1 MLQFEIDLN
10 KYLNDIYKETNLS
23 DKVYNTEL
31 PLNFDFSNNIGIY
44 FAVNSVDDGS
54 YKNVFSIDIHFYST
68 DINKINLLKIIEI
81 FDKNLNKKNISN
93 YWITHKN
100 VYCISLKEEDLY
112 HSILSYNVNKY

>member
-44 FAVNSVDDGS
+44 FEVNSVDDGS

-100 VYCISLKEEDLY
+100 V
-112 HSILSYNVNKY
+112 